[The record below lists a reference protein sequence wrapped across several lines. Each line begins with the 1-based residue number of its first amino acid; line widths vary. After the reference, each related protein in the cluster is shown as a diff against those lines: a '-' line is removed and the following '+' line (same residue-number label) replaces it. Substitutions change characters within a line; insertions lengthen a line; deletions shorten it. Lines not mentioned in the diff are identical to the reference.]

1 MRWLAKVGNKH
12 VLKDNCWHF
21 WFKKSRRPFGQVNI
35 LDNGQGMT
43 IQISEHNT
51 FQTKEGIL

>member
-12 VLKDNCWHF
+12 ILKDNCWHF
-21 WFKKSRRPFGQVNI
+21 WFKKSRRPFGQVKI

-43 IQISEHNT
+43 I
-51 FQTKEGIL
+51 